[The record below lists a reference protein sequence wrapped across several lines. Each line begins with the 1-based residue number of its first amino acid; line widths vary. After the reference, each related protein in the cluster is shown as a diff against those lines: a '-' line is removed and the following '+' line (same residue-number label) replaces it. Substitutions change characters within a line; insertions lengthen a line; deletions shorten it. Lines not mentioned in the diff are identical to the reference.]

1 MPQLT
6 EPEDGYTVPW
16 LTRRHFLLG
25 GTMLLLC
32 GCAVTPITGR
42 RQLMAISPVQENALG
57 LQAYREVLRQE
68 PVTRDPTATEPLRR
82 IVTRLA
88 PVAESAA
95 GRSDFEWEVNAIKD
109 DETINAFVLPGGKI
123 AVYTGIFPIAQTEAG
138 MAIILGHEMGHAI
151 ARHAGERV
159 SQQLG
164 AQLVGTALAVGI
176 QGSPYGNM
184 IMAAYGLG
192 AQVGV
197 LLPYSRTQEREADE
211 IGLVLAARAGYDPS
225 AAIGVWERMAQ
236 LPGRRPPEFLSTHP
250 EPESRIADI
259 KRMLPEAMATFHPHP
274 DPGNTPLPSPQQIS
288 RRR

>member
-1 MPQLT
+1 MPQPA
-6 EPEDGYTVPW
+6 EREDDYTLPR

-25 GTMLLLC
+25 GTALLLC
-32 GCAVTPITGR
+32 GCATAPITGR
-42 RQLMAISPVQENALG
+42 RQFMAISSEQENALG
-57 LQAYREVLRQE
+57 VQAYREVLRQE
-68 PVTRDPTATEPLRR
+68 PTTRDPTATEPLRR

-88 PVAESAA
+88 PVAERAA
-95 GRSDFEWEVNAIKD
+95 GRSDFQWEVNAIKD

-225 AAIGVWERMAQ
+225 VAVGVWERMAQ

-259 KRMLPEAMATFHPHP
+259 KKMLPEVMATFRPHP
-274 DPGNTPLPSPQQIS
+274 DPSDTPLPSPQQIS